1 MKSRTYK
8 LLSGKHGRFEAGVP
22 RAYAKNDL
30 IELTPE
36 EAENLG
42 ERVKLIGEPAAAAP
56 AEATEVPPETV
67 EPAAPATLGLA
78 ELHWSKA
85 AASIGKLGT
94 AAEVEAAI
102 AEEKAGKGRRGVLDA
117 AEARLREI
125 ASR

>member
-1 MKSRTYK
+1 MTRTYK

-22 RAYAKNDL
+22 ATYAKGDL

-36 EAENLG
+36 EAEGLG
-42 ERVKLIGEPAAAAP
+42 ERVKLVGGTSPPA
-56 AEATEVPPETV
+56 PETRV
-67 EPAAPATLGLA
+67 VRALERPTSRALGLT

-85 AASIGKLGT
+85 AAVIGKLET
-94 AAEVEAAI
+94 AAEVDAAV